1 MAQEFVNT
9 QAAEM
14 KEYGIEVHLNTPAT
28 VSRIRAL
35 DPYCV
40 IVACGG
46 NQIVPRI
53 PGVDNK
59 NVYYIEDVLLGRVHF
74 EGKRIAVVGGGH
86 VGLEVAHFLCA
97 DNKVTVVE
105 MQKEV
110 GTSIYRTA
118 KYKLLSLLEEAGVE
132 ILTEHAIAGVTDSS
146 AVLRKM
152 DSGENVEIPADVV
165 IMALGNRP
173 DTAYI
178 DSIASA
184 FEKTVVIGD
193 ATSAG
198 TMADATKAAY
208 EKCFYI

>member
-14 KEYGIEVHLNTPAT
+14 KEYGVEVRLNTHAT
-28 VSRIRAL
+28 VARIRAL

-40 IVACGG
+40 VIACGG

-53 PGVDNK
+53 PGADNK
-59 NVYYIEDVLLGRVHF
+59 NVYYIEDVLLGRIRF
-74 EGKRIAVVGGGH
+74 KGKKIAVIGGGH

-97 DNKVTVVE
+97 ENQVTVVE

-110 GTSIYRTA
+110 GSSIYRTA
-118 KYKLLSLLEEAGVE
+118 KYKLLSLLEEAGVK
-132 ILTEHAIAGVTDSS
+132 ILTEHAIAGVTDST
-146 AVLRKM
+146 AVLRRM
-152 DSGENVEIPADVV
+152 DTGEDVEIAADAVV
-165 IMALGNRP
+165 MALGNRP
-173 DTAYI
+173 DMHYI
-178 DSIASA
+178 EKIAEA

-198 TMADATKAAY
+198 TMADATRAAY
-208 EKCFYI
+208 ERCFYI